1 MPLFLFI
8 YFTLATTGLEGKSK
22 QTSYQTNNNKKTLEK
37 HHLDLEE
44 EITQILASLLEV
56 ASVYPSTCPYKIHKR
71 EFVVRRNGPREGM
84 KTLIREPGYNPL

>member
-1 MPLFLFI
+1 M
-8 YFTLATTGLEGKSK
+8 
-22 QTSYQTNNNKKTLEK
+22 
-37 HHLDLEE
+37 DLEE

-84 KTLIREPGYNPL
+84 KTLIRGPGYNSLLGALGRAYPWEVGGLSHKLAEQKTFCRREERSEGSEEG